1 MHQPRSTIDRFR
13 TNALICAGEGLQTAV
28 NRPEA
33 IQHKDSWFTKVVF
46 VGHRDSTDRIRCI
59 AEVRVEE
66 FGAAD
71 PMAASEKTRQDYLR
85 IGGAMATS
93 ADGRVPPVSLAPHS
107 GQPAI

>member
-59 AEVRVEE
+59 GADQARKQD
-66 FGAAD
+66 AAD
-71 PMAASEKTRQDYLR
+71 RMAASEKPRQTNLKT
-85 IGGAMATS
+85 GVAT
-93 ADGRVPPVSLAPHS
+93 
-107 GQPAI
+107 